1 MSIFVIQQDPSVQ
14 QAAGNNAA
22 RVQQGLEEYNPF
34 DESQQV
40 KNTPVFIVFSQGYLL
55 FTGFFIYLTIICHF
69 LHTGQA
75 NQSTTQHP
83 ACPCDISRTVAS
95 ECPSSTYYSRISGR
109 NVTNHLVTSYLFLN
123 LKHRGGRRNLKEK
136 HRNCRDVKKN

>member
-22 RVQQGLEEYNPF
+22 RAQQGLEEYNPF

-55 FTGFFIYLTIICHF
+55 FTGFLICFTIICHL

-75 NQSTTQHP
+75 NKSTTQHP
-83 ACPCDISRTVAS
+83 ACPCDISRTVTS
-95 ECPSSTYYSRISGR
+95 ECPSPTYYCRISGR
-109 NVTNHLVTSYLFLN
+109 NITNHEVTSYLFFLS
-123 LKHRGGRRNLKEK
+123 
-136 HRNCRDVKKN
+136 